1 MSDINQ
7 LGFSILS
14 LVLWLPALGAV
25 VLLALPR
32 ERELLH
38 RQVALGASIAA
49 FVVSLLLPL
58 TFDYDAGGTVMQFVD
73 RMAWIPAWGVE
84 YYLGIDGVSLWLV
97 MLTTF
102 IVPVTLLT
110 TWDSIH
116 TQVRYFLVLM
126 LLLETAMMGVFMVL
140 DLFLFYLFWEFTLIP
155 MAFLIG
161 IWGTGNKLYSAV
173 KFFLYTFAGSVFM
186 LVAIIALYI
195 MHSNAVG
202 PTFAFSDILVSLR
215 TGALE
220 LDPGVQRALFG
231 AFFAAFA
238 IKVPLWPFHTWLPD
252 AHVDAPTAGSVIL
265 AGVLLKLGSYGL
277 IRFNLTLFPEAA
289 YWAAPAIG
297 ILAVIGILYG
307 AAVAYAQTDMKKL
320 VAYSSVSHMGFVV
333 LGIFALNTIGISGA
347 TIQMVN
353 HGLSTGALF
362 LIVGIIYERRHTR
375 ELAAFNGLWKV
386 MPLYGGLTLLVI
398 LSSAGLPG
406 LNGFVGEFTI
416 MQGAFRADVL
426 GWVFV
431 LFAVPGVVLAAVYL
445 LRMFNHAFMGDV
457 KDPANA
463 EMPGLNRRELAALV
477 LLSVPIVLIGIFPN
491 LLFAAMQNSIA
502 EVAQNLSVLV
512 AVGQ

>member
-1 MSDINQ
+1 
-7 LGFSILS
+7 
-14 LVLWLPALGAV
+14 
-25 VLLALPR
+25 
-32 ERELLH
+32 
-38 RQVALGASIAA
+38 
-49 FVVSLLLPL
+49 
-58 TFDYDAGGTVMQFVD
+58 
-73 RMAWIPAWGVE
+73 
-84 YYLGIDGVSLWLV
+84 
-97 MLTTF
+97 
-102 IVPVTLLT
+102 
-110 TWDSIH
+110 
-116 TQVRYFLVLM
+116 
-126 LLLETAMMGVFMVL
+126 
-140 DLFLFYLFWEFTLIP
+140 
-155 MAFLIG
+155 
-161 IWGTGNKLYSAV
+161 
-173 KFFLYTFAGSVFM
+173 
-186 LVAIIALYI
+186 
-195 MHSNAVG
+195 
-202 PTFAFSDILVSLR
+202 
-215 TGALE
+215 
-220 LDPGVQRALFG
+220 
-231 AFFAAFA
+231 
-238 IKVPLWPFHTWLPD
+238 
-252 AHVDAPTAGSVIL
+252 VDAPTAGSVIL

-277 IRFNLTLFPEAA
+277 IRFNLTLFPEAS

-386 MPLYGGLTLLVI
+386 MPVYGGLTLLVI

-416 MQGAFRADVL
+416 MQGAYLADVL

-445 LRMFNHAFMGDV
+445 LRMFNDAFMGDV

-502 EVAQNLSVLV
+502 DVVQNLSVLV

>member
-38 RQVALGASIAA
+38 RQVALGASVAA
-49 FVVSLLLPL
+49 FVVSLILPL
-58 TFDYDAGGTVMQFVD
+58 TFDYDAGGSVMQFVD

-186 LVAIIALYI
+186 LVAIIALYV
-195 MHSNAVG
+195 MHSNAVA

-215 TGALE
+215 SGALE

-277 IRFNLTLFPEAA
+277 IRFNLTLFPEAS

-386 MPLYGGLTLLVI
+386 MPVYGGLTLLVI

-416 MQGAFRADVL
+416 MQGAYLADVL

-445 LRMFNHAFMGDV
+445 LRMFNDAFMGDV

-502 EVAQNLSVLV
+502 DVVQNLSVLV